1 MEFLNRPR
9 QTLHL
14 IHTRRAVSGIIRT
27 NQITWDIHHFVQNG
41 WFWPILA
48 SLRGFF
54 LDALWRNYLNL
65 VHFSFSR
72 SGSIPLVFGVTNM
85 VVSPRQTCFFISY
98 DLKRYW
104 KNCTGLT
111 YVAQQAQNGLA
122 HKRRRLEGLNRGFD
136 RANRCRFPFC
146 FHRTRWP
153 TYIVYT

>member
-72 SGSIPLVFGVTNM
+72 SGSIPLVFGVTIM

-111 YVAQQAQNGLA
+111 I
-122 HKRRRLEGLNRGFD
+122 HKNNWIHFNFVLSSWPNTMIYIY
-136 RANRCRFPFC
+136 
-146 FHRTRWP
+146 TR
-153 TYIVYT
+153 YILSNISRYGSWLHFY